1 VRRWTRVVW
10 RHFQKHAGAGIL
22 ASVAYFDPGNWSV
35 DLQAGSLFGYKLLF
49 VVLMAGLGAVVLQ
62 IMAAKLG
69 CVTGRDLAVHC
80 RQRLS
85 NHPRH
90 PHLVRYL
97 VLYPLYAASEI
108 AIISTDLAELLG
120 SAIALNLLI
129 PRLPLFAAV
138 LLTSFDVFVVLLL
151 GDPSDRSRPIR
162 VFELGIAMLVFVVFI
177 CFIILIVEVSP
188 QWGHVFQGFLP
199 SKAVFKSEA
208 LYTSIGI
215 IGATVMPH
223 ALFLGSSLATQD
235 REASSIQL
243 GDEEH
248 ACRATEDPSEDVS
261 EAPNPRM
268 SNGSQ
273 AYILKSLWLKI
284 SSDEVRSERKQNN
297 KLAFIRAHLMHS
309 IIDISMSLMGFAVV
323 INSAI
328 LILAG
333 AVFFYDS
340 TTTPGVDSPASLFDA
355 YALIH
360 QRMGKAAA
368 ITFALALLASGQS
381 ASITATLA
389 GQIVSNGFINWNIS
403 PFKRR
408 LITRSFSLLPSTII
422 AAALGK
428 SGIDSLLVA
437 SQVVLSFVLPFVIFP
452 LVWLTSKEDVM
463 WATVDRGTGEG
474 SSELRVNYKNGKA
487 MMTLGYLIWIVVVLA
502 NAYAIVALC
511 MGQ

>member
-1 VRRWTRVVW
+1 HTSVRRWTRVVW

-85 NHPRH
+85 YHPRH

-188 QWGHVFQGFLP
+188 HWGHVFQGFLP

-248 ACRATEDPSEDVS
+248 ACRATEDPSED
-261 EAPNPRM
+261 
-268 SNGSQ
+268 
-273 AYILKSLWLKI
+273 I

-422 AAALGK
+422 ASALGR

-463 WATVDRGTGEG
+463 WAIVDQGAGEG
-474 SSELRVNYKNGKA
+474 SPEVRVNYKNGKA